1 MKTIDFIIGL
11 PPSSHLPQTNDL
23 IKDTMPIAK
32 IYPGIPSFTKS
43 FTLFTRKSAF
53 DTSSGEIKSY
63 KATLQEH
70 GFNLAQPTSDKCLM
84 VAYLADN
91 FPTDSF
97 TNDYGES
104 FLERFTN
111 VSSEGLA
118 NVHQIFG
125 AQTSGQAVEN
135 LSKALEEVG
144 GLVGMAGE
152 AIRTGKEKIS
162 KFGTILSNKISGGR
176 FNTKFIQRVLAG
188 GRVDFPMIWKSSSFQ
203 PSYTM
208 TIRLYNPE
216 PASEAATKK
225 YIVGPLACLMLLGI
239 PMSQDGVVYTWPYIH
254 RIVSP
259 GIYDVDPA
267 FISNITVIKGGDQQQ
282 IAYSQRLGMVDVRID
297 FGSLFGSML
306 SAPKLSK
313 TRPILRTYLEG
324 LLPNK
329 KVGFYSSVTKNQ
341 TKATHRLAS
350 QKQTPTVTE
359 ITKPSSRV
367 DDHLLAVAKQLES
380 QTITV

>member
-1 MKTIDFIIGL
+1 METIDFIIGL
-11 PPSSHLPQTNDL
+11 PPSDHLPQTNDL

-32 IYPGIPSFTKS
+32 IYPGIPSFTKGL
-43 FTLFTRKSAF
+43 TLFTRKSTF
-53 DTSSGEIKSY
+53 DTPSGEIRSY
-63 KATLQEH
+63 KETLQEH

-118 NVHQIFG
+118 SLHQILG
-125 AQTSGQAVEN
+125 AQTLGQGVEN
-135 LSKALEEVG
+135 LAKALEEVG
-144 GLVGMAGE
+144 GLAGMAGE

-162 KFGTILSNKISGGR
+162 KFGAALSKTTGGR
-176 FNTKFIQRVLAG
+176 FNTQIIQRVLAG
-188 GRVDFPMIWKSSSFQ
+188 GRVDFPMIWKSSTFQ

-216 PASEAATKK
+216 PASEAATRK

-324 LLPNK
+324 LLPSK
-329 KVGFYSSVTKNQ
+329 KVGFYSSVTKSQ
-341 TKATHRLAS
+341 TEATPRLAS

-359 ITKPSSRV
+359 ATRPSSRV
-367 DDHLLAVAKQLES
+367 DPQLLAAAKQLES
-380 QTITV
+380 QTIAV

>member
-1 MKTIDFIIGL
+1 MATIDFIIGL
-11 PPSSHLPQTNDL
+11 PPSNHLPQTNDL
-23 IKDTMPIAK
+23 IKDSMPIAK
-32 IYPGIPSFTKS
+32 IYPGIPSFTRGL
-43 FTLFTRKSAF
+43 TLFTRKSTF
-53 DTSSGEIKSY
+53 DTPSGEVKSY
-63 KATLQEH
+63 KQALQEY
-70 GFNLAQPTSDKCLM
+70 GFNLAQPTSDKCLV

-104 FLERFTN
+104 FLERITN

-118 NVHQIFG
+118 GLHQILG
-125 AQTSGQAVEN
+125 AQTLGQGVEN
-135 LSKALEEVG
+135 LAKALEEVG
-144 GLVGMAGE
+144 GLAEVAGKT
-152 AIRTGKEKIS
+152 IRTGKETVS
-162 KFGTILSNKISGGR
+162 KFGTALSKATGGR
-176 FNTKFIQRVLAG
+176 FNTQVIQRVLAG

-216 PASEAATKK
+216 PASEVATRK

-259 GIYDVDPA
+259 GIYDIDPA

-306 SAPKLSK
+306 SAPNLSK
-313 TRPILRTYLEG
+313 TRPVLRSYLEG
-324 LLPNK
+324 LLPSK
-329 KVGFYSSVTKNQ
+329 KVGFYSSVTKTSQIQ
-341 TKATHRLAS
+341 TASRLTS
-350 QKQTPTVTE
+350 QKQTPTVSEVTRA
-359 ITKPSSRV
+359 TSRV
-367 DDHLLAVAKQLES
+367 DPQTLAVAKQLES
-380 QTITV
+380 QTIAV